1 MKPPKFVVSFAVLGL
16 SLGQF
21 AANAQDN
28 KHLKLTVLTN
38 NASDFWTIA
47 RAGCEQAQKDVPNI
61 SVDFRIPSDGT
72 AAEQTRIFDDLLVKG
87 TNGIALSPV
96 DPANQTAMID
106 RGRHKVLVVPQDTNA
121 PKSTRSF
128 YVGTD
133 NLAAGRQ

>member
-28 KHLKLTVLTN
+28 KPLKLTVLTN

-72 AAEQTRIFDDLLVKG
+72 AAEQTRIFERRFTQIGWRDWAACGDVPFAFHFHRCLRYS
-87 TNGIALSPV
+87 IASLP
-96 DPANQTAMID
+96 
-106 RGRHKVLVVPQDTNA
+106 GR
-121 PKSTRSF
+121 
-128 YVGTD
+128 
-133 NLAAGRQ
+133 